1 MPGRHTGARS
11 NAAALTP
18 MPEAGADPAL
28 VAAWLAAR
36 SVSRGLPLPVP
47 DHGGL
52 RVDTGSDA
60 ESCRYVFARP
70 APGFA
75 ELGRLLDD
83 PLAVLKLCAAPD
95 VMAAMLPSRWSAEQT
110 GSLML
115 CDKPMPRRGVPAG
128 YRLDL
133 RREQDA
139 VRGSILTDEGALAAS
154 GHAVER
160 DGVFAF
166 DRIVTE
172 EPHRRR
178 GLGAALM
185 ASLAKART
193 DSASRFVLVATA
205 EGRALYESLGW
216 RVEAP
221 YSTARPR

>member
-1 MPGRHTGARS
+1 
-11 NAAALTP
+11 

-52 RVDTGSDA
+52 RVDTRSDT
-60 ESCRYVFARP
+60 ESRRYVFAKP
-70 APGFA
+70 APGLA
-75 ELGRLLDD
+75 ELGRSVTD
-83 PLAVLKLCAAPD
+83 PLVVLKLCASPD
-95 VMAAMLPSRWSAEQT
+95 AMATLLSPRWVVEQT
-110 GSLML
+110 GNLMM
-115 CDKPMPRRGVPAG
+115 CARPMPPRPLPDG
-128 YRLDL
+128 YRLGL
-133 RREQDA
+133 RREDGA
-139 VRGSILTDEGALAAS
+139 IRCSISADDGSPAAS

-172 EPHRRR
+172 AAHRRR

-185 ASLAKART
+185 VALAGARA
-193 DSASRFVLVATA
+193 DSTSRFVLVATP

-216 RVEAP
+216 RAHSP
-221 YSTARPR
+221 YSTARLR

>member
-1 MPGRHTGARS
+1 
-11 NAAALTP
+11 

-36 SVSRGLPLPVP
+36 SISRGLPLPVP

-52 RVDTGSDA
+52 RVETRSDT
-60 ESCRYVFARP
+60 ESRRHVFARP
-70 APGFA
+70 APGLA
-75 ELGRLLDD
+75 DLGRAIDD
-83 PLAVLKLCAAPD
+83 PLAVLKLCAPPEL
-95 VMAAMLPSRWSAEQT
+95 MAHLLPSRWSVERT
-110 GSLML
+110 GSLMT
-115 CDKPMPRRGVPAG
+115 CDSLMPLRPVPAG

-133 RREQDA
+133 RPDSGA
-139 VRGSILTDEGALAAS
+139 VRGLIRAADNMVAAS

-172 EPHRRR
+172 GPHRRR

-185 ASLAKART
+185 VGLAGARA
-193 DSASRFVLVATA
+193 DPASRFVLVATA

-216 RVEAP
+216 QVLTP
-221 YSTARPR
+221 YSTARLG